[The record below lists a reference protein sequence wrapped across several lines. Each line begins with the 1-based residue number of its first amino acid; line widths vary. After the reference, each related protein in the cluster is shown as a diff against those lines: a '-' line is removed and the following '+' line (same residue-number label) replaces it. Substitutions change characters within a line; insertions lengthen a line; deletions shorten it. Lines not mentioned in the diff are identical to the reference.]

1 MFRHHIKAIF
11 TAFLLGTL
19 ALFLGVSCVSDR
31 TASYAPTGAVSAL
44 SPVGDAWEPY
54 NRSVQAFNSG
64 FERHVAHP
72 ASQLWRFLLPS
83 PVRTGLSHFSE
94 NLGYPL
100 RLVAHALEGQWKYC
114 WSDTKRFAVN
124 TTIGALGF
132 WDPAT
137 SLGLPHID
145 GSFAR
150 TLARWQISS
159 GGYFNLPFAGPGTV
173 RDGVGKLLDL
183 PFNMVTWLVPA
194 PASHAVNGA
203 FKLNDT
209 AASEPTLNRAFVTQ
223 PCHYELMK
231 LLVVLGNEAAFSDY
245 KIPVRED
252 YAPDQS
258 FGILAFAPSDDGF
271 YYQARQRRVRLPGGQ
286 KFPYTCWPLKDA
298 TKLVILLPGI
308 GAHRQS
314 AELAALAEQFRWQ
327 GCAVVAL
334 SSTFTPDY
342 FANVPGDG
350 CPPGFIPEDAK
361 ILAAVLDE
369 VVKDYTSHYQN
380 SFETKAL
387 LGYSLG
393 GINALHLAAAQ
404 QRGELPETLHIDRYL
419 AINPPVDPVYA
430 LDVVDDFF
438 GTPEQWPEPER
449 EQRVHDIIMR
459 LACWMRPSP
468 VNPPS
473 PMVPLTLEES
483 RFLVGANMRFHLAET
498 IQAQERLHPSGV
510 LRENPQAWFH
520 RNNLFAE
527 TMAFSFADYIEKMVV
542 PAYQKRDGYH
552 GCTVDDL
559 RKLCSLRAISDDLA
573 QAQNTLVFHSR
584 NDFLVSDD
592 DLAWFETTF
601 GSRATILDEGSHL
614 GAFANPEFVQ
624 NVVRATLP

>member
-72 ASQLWRFLLPS
+72 ASQIWRFLLPS

-100 RLVAHALEGQWKYC
+100 RLVAHALEGQWEYC

-145 GSFAR
+145 GSFSR

-361 ILAAVLDE
+361 ILAAVLD
-369 VVKDYTSHYQN
+369 VGV
-380 SFETKAL
+380 
-387 LGYSLG
+387 
-393 GINALHLAAAQ
+393 
-404 QRGELPETLHIDRYL
+404 RY
-419 AINPPVDPVYA
+419 
-430 LDVVDDFF
+430 
-438 GTPEQWPEPER
+438 E
-449 EQRVHDIIMR
+449 
-459 LACWMRPSP
+459 
-468 VNPPS
+468 
-473 PMVPLTLEES
+473 
-483 RFLVGANMRFHLAET
+483 
-498 IQAQERLHPSGV
+498 
-510 LRENPQAWFH
+510 
-520 RNNLFAE
+520 
-527 TMAFSFADYIEKMVV
+527 
-542 PAYQKRDGYH
+542 
-552 GCTVDDL
+552 
-559 RKLCSLRAISDDLA
+559 
-573 QAQNTLVFHSR
+573 
-584 NDFLVSDD
+584 LVSHNV
-592 DLAWFETTF
+592 AREKYVMP
-601 GSRATILDEGSHL
+601 SRATVKRRDDGIWTLAELLEIDVAGEWWEPAYILSAFGGLRVGESL
-614 GAFANPEFVQ
+614 GVTAQDVELRDVSGVPVAFVHVSKQVTRDGDVLETLKTEQSNRTAFVVGKAALRLAAITNGMDDSWYLTHDGAGNAQ
-624 NVVRATLP
+624 PQYRLTRAWTKAGMAHPFRNLRNAWQTWMRWEVGVAPWAIEQAMGHRVAGVTGRYYDRPTDDVIAQVLADAYRAKPWD